1 LKERRGPL
9 LFQLPPNFKKD
20 APRLREFLAL
30 LPPEP
35 PAAFEFRHPSW
46 FDEEVFGMLRDRQ
59 AALCVAEAENGL
71 EVPFVATAG
80 WGYLRLRRPDYTDA
94 ELKTWVQR
102 VRGQAWRDAFV
113 FFKHED
119 KGMGPQLAARL
130 LELASR

>member
-1 LKERRGPL
+1 
-9 LFQLPPNFKKD
+9 
-20 APRLREFLAL
+20 
-30 LPPEP
+30 
-35 PAAFEFRHPSW
+35 
-46 FDEEVFGMLRDRQ
+46 
-59 AALCVAEAENGL
+59 
-71 EVPFVATAG
+71 VATAG